1 MLAEKFSTKCTLSVA
16 TNNVHCYNGA
26 LNLQPSLYLLQKKE
40 YFPLITRPLP
50 QRGHVCFGPTPVSL
64 VDGVLACLV
73 RLVLAGCRF
82 FLLLVDATL
91 LSEVTYLRELSVFT
105 VLTII

>member
-1 MLAEKFSTKCTLSVA
+1 MLAEKFSTKCTLSVV

-50 QRGHVCFGPTPVSL
+50 QRGHVCFGPTPVPL

-73 RLVLAGCRF
+73 RLVPADFSFSLF
-82 FLLLVDATL
+82 PVDAVL
-91 LSEVTYLRELSVFT
+91 LSEVTYLRELSAFT